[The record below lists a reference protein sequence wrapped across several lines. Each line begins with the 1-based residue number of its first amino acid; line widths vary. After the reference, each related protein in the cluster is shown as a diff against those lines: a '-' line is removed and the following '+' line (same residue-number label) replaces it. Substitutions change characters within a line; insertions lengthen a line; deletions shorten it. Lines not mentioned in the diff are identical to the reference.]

1 LCFSVAP
8 GSRLAR
14 TFRRRSPRN
23 LVHVPQG
30 SSFRRHEGRHAR
42 QGSARLSALRLLL
55 AAIKQR
61 EVDERIELDDAAV
74 VAVVDKMLK
83 QRRDSVAQYEAA
95 QRFDLAS
102 AERFEIDV
110 LTAYKPAGL
119 SPEQIA
125 AIIDAAVVATGAS
138 TPADMGKLMAC
149 SNPARRQADMT
160 EVSKLVKSRL
170 GN

>member
-1 LCFSVAP
+1 MSLKVRISDDMKAAM
-8 GSRLAR
+8 RAKE
-14 TFRRRSPRN
+14 T
-23 LVHVPQG
+23 
-30 SSFRRHEGRHAR
+30 
-42 QGSARLSALRLLL
+42 ARLSAIRLLL
-55 AAIKQR
+55 AAIKQK

-74 VAVVDKMLK
+74 ITVVDKMLK
-83 QRRDSVAQYEAA
+83 QRRDSVAQYEGA

-119 SPEQIA
+119 STEQIVA
-125 AIIDAAVVATGAS
+125 TIDEAVASTGAS
-138 TPADMGKLMAC
+138 SPADMGKLMAVLK
-149 SNPARRQADMT
+149 PQLAGKADMA

>member
-1 LCFSVAP
+1 MSLKVQVSDDMKAAM
-8 GSRLAR
+8 RAKD
-14 TFRRRSPRN
+14 
-23 LVHVPQG
+23 
-30 SSFRRHEGRHAR
+30 
-42 QGSARLSALRLLL
+42 SARLSALRLLL

-125 AIIDAAVVATGAS
+125 EIIDAAVVATGANS
-138 TPADMGKLMAC
+138 PADMGKLMAAVK
-149 SNPARRQADMT
+149 PQLAGKADMT